1 MKMKQLLNAATALI
15 LISFSLNGWAAIK
28 HFENTNTSG
37 FVYGSYDFDSD
48 QNIFSN
54 INLKFNFS
62 ALGGPSDVNV
72 DAPGGV
78 VSNHLDSI
86 YLSGYIAAE
95 TPSYTYDTFVYG
107 IEILNQEP
115 DIVRVRSIVK
125 WEGLNLS
132 PAGPGSYSAP
142 PTYIVQPTDDDQH
155 FHITFAE
162 RNSNVS
168 AVPEPESKNLM
179 ALAIVLLGSLAT
191 RRKIKL

>member
-54 INLKFNFS
+54 INLKVNFS
-62 ALGGPSDVNV
+62 AVGGPSDVNV
-72 DAPGGV
+72 QAPNIVFTSNYSDQLSLQENIVTDGSSSDSYYTFTSGILVFSSSPNIVIVTQIQRFENLYSGGFGPI
-78 VSNHLDSI
+78 D
-86 YLSGYIAAE
+86 YI
-95 TPSYTYDTFVYG
+95 T
-107 IEILNQEP
+107 
-115 DIVRVRSIVK
+115 
-125 WEGLNLS
+125 
-132 PAGPGSYSAP
+132 
-142 PTYIVQPTDDDQH
+142 PTYNDED
-155 FHITFAE
+155 FFITFAE
-162 RNSNVS
+162 RNGSVS
-168 AVPEPESKNLM
+168 AIPEPESKNLM